1 MILSGLL
8 GYLFIFFARVIDV
21 SCATIRTLMIVRGQR
36 NIAALIGFFEVSVY
50 ILALNQVVGQLNNPL
65 NLLFYASGFA
75 AGHYVG
81 SLIEERMALG
91 FVTVEIIPTGLDS
104 GLAELLRQKG
114 FGVTTFSAFGK
125 EGPRQVLHV
134 LLKRRMLPQLAQ
146 MIAQHDPKSFY
157 TIMDARATY
166 GGFLGR
172 QGK

>member
-1 MILSGLL
+1 MTLSAIW

-21 SCATIRTLMIVRGQR
+21 SCLTIRTLMIVRGQR
-36 NIAALIGFFEVSVY
+36 AIAAVIGFFEVCVY
-50 ILALNQVVGQLNNPL
+50 ILALNRVVGGLNNPL
-65 NLLFYASGFA
+65 NLLFYAAGFA
-75 AGHYVG
+75 TGNYVG

-91 FVTVEIIPTGLDS
+91 FVTVEIMPSDPDLDMP
-104 GLAELLRQKG
+104 ELLRQHG

-134 LLKRRMLPQLAQ
+134 LLKRRMLPQLVN
-146 MIAQHDPKSFY
+146 MISEHDPKAFY
-157 TIMDARATY
+157 TIMDARATH